1 MTDKQ
6 QAFIR
11 EYLID
16 FNITQA
22 AIRAGYS
29 PKTAYSIGQKLLKNA
44 EVKQAIDT
52 AMNERKERTELSADY
67 VLKNLQEI
75 VERTMQRQPVMSKG
89 VQAVDEQGNNLWCFD
104 AKNAIKALELLGRH
118 LGIFTD
124 KHEIKADIGC
134 TSLADL
140 MISEYYQE
148 GGV

>member
-44 EVKQAIDT
+44 EVSKAVDM

-89 VQAVDEQGNNLWCFD
+89 VQAVDEQGNNIWTFD

-134 TSLADL
+134 STLADL
-140 MISEYYQE
+140 ILSEYYQE

>member
-29 PKTAYSIGQKLLKNA
+29 AKTAYSIGQKLLKNA
-44 EVKQAIDT
+44 EVSKAVDM

-89 VQAVDEQGNNLWCFD
+89 VQAVDKQGNNIWTFD

-124 KHEIKADIGC
+124 KHEIKADIGIS
-134 TSLADL
+134 TLADL